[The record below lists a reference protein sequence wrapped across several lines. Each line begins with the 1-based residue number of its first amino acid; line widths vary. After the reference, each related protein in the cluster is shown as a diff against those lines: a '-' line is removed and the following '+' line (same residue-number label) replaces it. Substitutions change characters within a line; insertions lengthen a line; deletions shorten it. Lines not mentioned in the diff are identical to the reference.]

1 MIYTPNKM
9 INVAGL
15 TDYAL
20 ADKVLEDGYFM
31 SELDNID
38 YLIALVCEEFT
49 FKESQ
54 LDILYF
60 ELQEKLKCRI

>member
-1 MIYTPNKM
+1 M
-9 INVAGL
+9 INVAGS

-20 ADKVLEDGYFM
+20 ADLVLEDNYFM

-38 YLIALVCEEFT
+38 YLVALVCEEFT
-49 FKESQ
+49 FTQPQ

-60 ELQEKLKCRI
+60 ELQEELKCRI

>member
-1 MIYTPNKM
+1 M
-9 INVAGL
+9 INLTGS

-20 ADKVLEDGYFM
+20 TDKVLEDNYFM

-49 FKESQ
+49 FRESQ

-60 ELQEKLKCRI
+60 ELQEELKCRI

>member
-1 MIYTPNKM
+1 M
-9 INVAGL
+9 INVTGQ

-20 ADKVLEDGYFM
+20 ADKVLEDNYFM

-49 FKESQ
+49 FRESQ

-60 ELQEKLKCRI
+60 ELQEELKCRI